1 MNNSLIN
8 ILNKPELTKA
18 DIVTLL
24 ALAKEED
31 IAALRTRAHE
41 VMVEHVGDAV
51 YYRGLIELSNVCA
64 LNCYYC
70 GIRAGN
76 EKVERYTLTESD
88 VIDAANW
95 CADQGYGSIV
105 LQAGE
110 RSDAAWVDFIEL
122 LIKRIKT
129 ETIRPELPQG
139 VGITLSLGEQSRDTY
154 ARWRAAGAHRY
165 LLRIES
171 TNPALFASIHPRQ
184 QSLEERKQCLRW
196 LADTGFQVGT
206 GVMIGIP
213 GQTLDMLADDI
224 LFFKTMDI
232 DMIGMGPYLAHNDTP
247 MSTWEQPLGK
257 DELLMLAY
265 KMIAVVRL
273 VLKDVNIAATTAL
286 QAIAKDGRER
296 GLTYGANVTMPN
308 LTPTKVRANYQLYEG
323 KPCMDEGRVEC
334 RGCLLGRIKSVGRHV
349 AFNQWGDSKHY
360 TKKN

>member
-129 ETIRPELPQG
+129 VLIFK
-139 VGITLSLGEQSRDTY
+139 
-154 ARWRAAGAHRY
+154 H
-165 LLRIES
+165 
-171 TNPALFASIHPRQ
+171 PA
-184 QSLEERKQCLRW
+184 
-196 LADTGFQVGT
+196 
-206 GVMIGIP
+206 
-213 GQTLDMLADDI
+213 
-224 LFFKTMDI
+224 
-232 DMIGMGPYLAHNDTP
+232 N
-247 MSTWEQPLGK
+247 
-257 DELLMLAY
+257 
-265 KMIAVVRL
+265 
-273 VLKDVNIAATTAL
+273 
-286 QAIAKDGRER
+286 
-296 GLTYGANVTMPN
+296 
-308 LTPTKVRANYQLYEG
+308 
-323 KPCMDEGRVEC
+323 
-334 RGCLLGRIKSVGRHV
+334 
-349 AFNQWGDSKHY
+349 
-360 TKKN
+360 

>member
-1 MNNSLIN
+1 MNDK
-8 ILNKPELTKA
+8 LNQLLHKDELTKT
-18 DIVTLL
+18 DIVELL
-24 ALAKEED
+24 ALSASED
-31 IAALRTRAHE
+31 VEQLRKRANA
-41 VMVEHVGDAV
+41 VMVEHVGAAV
-51 YYRGLIELSNVCA
+51 YYRGLIELSNICT
-64 LNCYYC
+64 LDCFYC

-76 EKVERYTLTESD
+76 TTVERYTLSETA

-110 RSDAAWVDFIEL
+110 RRDSAWIDFIEK
-122 LIKRIKT
+122 LIIRIKN
-129 ETIRPELPQG
+129 ETVRTELPQG
-139 VGITLSLGEQSRDTY
+139 VGITLSLGEQTQATY

-171 TNPALFASIHPRQ
+171 TNPEVFAKIHPAGQ
-184 QSLEERKQCLRW
+184 KLSERKTCLTW

-213 GQTLDMLADDI
+213 GQTLAMLADDI
-224 LFFKTMDI
+224 LFFKTMNI

-247 MSTWEQPLGK
+247 MGTWEQPYSK
-257 DELLMLAY
+257 DELLLLAY

-286 QAIAKDGRER
+286 QAIVKDGRER

-308 LTPTKVRANYQLYEG
+308 LTPTEMRKNYQLYEG
-323 KPCMDEGRVEC
+323 KPCMDESRTEC
-334 RGCLLGRIKSVGRHV
+334 RGCLLGRIQGVGRHV
-349 AFNQWGDSKHY
+349 AFNEWGDSKHY
-360 TKKN
+360 TKKV